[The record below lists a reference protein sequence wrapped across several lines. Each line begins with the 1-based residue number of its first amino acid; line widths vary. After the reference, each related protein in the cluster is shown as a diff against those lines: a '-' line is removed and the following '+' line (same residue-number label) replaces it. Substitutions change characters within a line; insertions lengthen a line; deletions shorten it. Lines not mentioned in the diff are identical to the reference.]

1 MKKSTARRYGG
12 LDDQLEKTEERLT
25 RYLAMDDEKRRFIEE
40 MGVTRLTLDKEITRL
55 EKLIAKRDAKKSR

>member
-12 LDDQLEKTEERLT
+12 LDDKLEKTEERLM

-55 EKLIAKRDAKKSR
+55 EKLIAKRDAKKNG